1 MAPFL
6 VVLSI
11 LLSGQA
17 TPIWTG
23 SFATPGPKVTR
34 KIGPLVKGQFYRL
47 LSQGTCV
54 EERTYY
60 GVEPGTTYFEDDP
73 PEATHYT
80 RWVPSR
86 SSFGAGLHI
95 QIDDNETT
103 VLDAGGEPE
112 ETRVEFRAQGRFAT
126 LVTRDDSLDEK
137 LRCTFAVQVVPLEE

>member
-1 MAPFL
+1 MVPS
-6 VVLSI
+6 VLLI
-11 LLSGQA
+11 LALLSSQPA
-17 TPIWTG
+17 PVWTG

-34 KIGPLVKGQFYRL
+34 KIGPLVKGKFYRL
-47 LSQGTCV
+47 ISQGTCV
-54 EERTYY
+54 EERTSY
-60 GVEPGTTYFEDDP
+60 GIEPGTTYFADDP

-103 VLDAGGEPE
+103 VLDAGGKPE

-126 LVTRDDSLDEK
+126 LVTRDDALDDK